1 MGLFKQMKQ
10 AKDAVAAAPDLIQ
23 NAQAM
28 QQAQIDAAHAQQAA
42 AAAAANAAAAT
53 GGGDFEPIAGVSIEL
68 YADISRALNDRG
80 GDQALAPVIAAEHG
94 VDQAS
99 WDEAV
104 AGWNARMQTNPT
116 VGTRFGALWRG
127 VG

>member
-10 AKDAVAAAPDLIQ
+10 AKDVVAAAPDMIQ

-28 QQAQIDAAHAQQAA
+28 QQAQIDAAKANEAA
-42 AAAAANAAAAT
+42 VGAAAANAAAA
-53 GGGDFEPIAGVSIEL
+53 GGADFEPVAGVSIET
-68 YADISRALNDRG
+68 YAAISRVLTDRG
-80 GDQALAPVIAAEHG
+80 GDQAAAPGIAAEHG

-99 WDEAV
+99 WDAAV
-104 AGWNARMQTNPT
+104 AEWNARMQRNPA
-116 VGTRFGALWRG
+116 VGTRFNQLWRG

>member
-10 AKDAVAAAPDLIQ
+10 AKDVMAAAPDMIQ

-28 QQAQIDAAHAQQAA
+28 QQAQIDAAKANEAA
-42 AAAAANAAAAT
+42 VGAAAANAAAA
-53 GGGDFEPIAGVSIEL
+53 GGADFEPVAGVSIET
-68 YADISRALNDRG
+68 YAAISRTLTDRG
-80 GDQALAPVIAAEHG
+80 GDQSAAPAIAAEHG

-99 WDEAV
+99 WDAAV
-104 AGWNARMQTNPT
+104 AEWNARMQRNQA
-116 VGTRFGALWRG
+116 VGTRFNQLWRG